1 MFPEWIT
8 FSAQN
13 WITFTALQT
22 RANSKRAS
30 GWPVF
35 SPCREVGEPE
45 RAVSNPASVLE
56 VENILKKSAM

>member
-22 RANSKRAS
+22 RANSKRKRVAS
-30 GWPVF
+30 FLALPRSWGT
-35 SPCREVGEPE
+35 
-45 RAVSNPASVLE
+45 
-56 VENILKKSAM
+56 